1 LQAVIDRNAIP
12 VGLDEMHRIESMGI
26 VQSIYALGPA
36 LVLRVPKVHPDAVA
50 DAYTGMIATPAAVA
64 AGVSTPRLVAFDE
77 SFDVV
82 PVPFSIFER
91 VHAEPLSARLG
102 ADPQVH
108 SSRQSPI
115 MRHLR
120 RP

>member
-50 DAYTGMIATPAAVA
+50 DAYTGMIATPAPSLR
-64 AGVSTPRLVAFDE
+64 GCRPLDSWPSTNPSTSCPCR
-77 SFDVV
+77 S
-82 PVPFSIFER
+82 R
-91 VHAEPLSARLG
+91 
-102 ADPQVH
+102 
-108 SSRQSPI
+108 SSSECMPSR
-115 MRHLR
+115 
-120 RP
+120 